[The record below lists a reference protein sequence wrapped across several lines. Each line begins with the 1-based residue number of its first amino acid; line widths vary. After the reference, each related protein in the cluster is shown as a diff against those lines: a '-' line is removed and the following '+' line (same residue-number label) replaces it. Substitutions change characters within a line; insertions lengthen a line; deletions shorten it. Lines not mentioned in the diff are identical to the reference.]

1 VVRAIDGSDV
11 AVTARSVCVHGDSPD
26 AVGMARRIRAAILDR
41 GITLEAFA

>member
-1 VVRAIDGSDV
+1 V